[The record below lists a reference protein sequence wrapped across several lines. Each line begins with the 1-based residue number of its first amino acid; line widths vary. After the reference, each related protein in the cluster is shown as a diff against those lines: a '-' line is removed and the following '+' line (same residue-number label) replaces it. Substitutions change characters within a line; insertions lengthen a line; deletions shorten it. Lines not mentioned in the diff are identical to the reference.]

1 VFELGVWKLYWGYR
15 GIISLDVSGRLAVAH
30 TQTSQQTQTI
40 SFYTS
45 VWDWARTLKNL
56 LEAHKDNSC
65 RRVWP
70 FVHISLWDL
79 EKNSNFSKKT
89 KKKTKS
95 IFFDLVFFLKF
106 FQIFFFRALPVF
118 ELGVWKLYWEYRGI
132 ISLDMSGRLAVAHT
146 QTSQQTQTLSF
157 YTSVWDWARALK
169 NLLGAHKDD
178 SCRRVWPF
186 VHISHRD
193 LEKNSNFSKKPKKKT
208 KSIFFDLVFFLK
220 FFQKKFLSQN
230 LFFRALHVFELG
242 VWKLYWEYK
251 GIISLDMSG
260 CLAISHTGT
269 SQQTQTISF
278 YTSVWDW

>member
-132 ISLDMSGRLAVAHT
+132 ISLDVSGRLAISHT
-146 QTSQQTQTLSF
+146 GTSQQTQTLSF

-169 NLLGAHKDD
+169 NLLKAHKDN
-178 SCRRVWPF
+178 SCRHVWPF
-186 VHISHRD
+186 ACISHTD
-193 LEKNSNFSKKPKKKT
+193 LKKKSNFPKKIEKKT
-208 KSIFFDLVFFLK
+208 KSNWFL
-220 FFQKKFLSQN
+220 
-230 LFFRALHVFELG
+230 
-242 VWKLYWEYK
+242 
-251 GIISLDMSG
+251 
-260 CLAISHTGT
+260 
-269 SQQTQTISF
+269 
-278 YTSVWDW
+278 